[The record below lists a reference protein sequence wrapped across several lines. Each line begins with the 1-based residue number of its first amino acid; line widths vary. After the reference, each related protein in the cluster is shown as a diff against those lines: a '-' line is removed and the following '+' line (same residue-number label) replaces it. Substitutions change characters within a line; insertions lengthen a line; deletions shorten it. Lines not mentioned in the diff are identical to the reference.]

1 MKLNKKGF
9 TLIELLGVIVII
21 GLIIAG
27 TTYGLIKLI
36 ERSKEEKT
44 NISISSIKEGALVY
58 ANEKNNDESYW
69 KKMIREDIK
78 GSYFCVTIEEL
89 QNKGLLDK
97 NIDFDSLSKGENP
110 IKKTTYVGI
119 KKDDT
124 SKVNSN
130 PTLLN
135 NAKICNLSS
144 NNCSKEDILYGVCTG
159 NIINEEITSPPA
171 ISGGESYTDEIY
183 NIEFTDIKAK
193 EGTTIEIDKKYCY
206 YSKEQSSLGTGT
218 LIEAEDTQN
227 SSGNNICNIPGLEDD
242 TTYYVRACIATKGGS
257 ISCSG
262 IIEEEYRK
270 KTKKVQPPSFSLD
283 NKLTINYDTTGIRP
297 NTASYYFT
305 SNTNATSSVSV
316 QECDNNN
323 NCSGSTTT
331 IEGGKTYKSPNKTID
346 LIYTDSGKPT
356 VNAKT
361 CDETGN
367 CAESNITFNIF
378 KTIFIK
384 NNADK
389 IGGGTSN
396 ITKMCL
402 TENSSCNITSPSIE
416 RAGYTIVGWNTDS
429 SASTSTW
436 NVGASKSI
444 NSSGTYYP
452 ITKVNN
458 VYIQFNAQG
467 GTVKS
472 STTTDAGNVY
482 KWKKDSNGLISR
494 TNANGST
501 YSSKFFKI
509 AYGSQTDSDGLP
521 NYNYSKYLK
530 ITKTGY
536 MAVPEKEW
544 KCISGCTTSNKT
556 FNQDSIYS
564 SSAFCNA
571 KNSNCTVVLGVN
583 WDPAPKDLADKAK
596 KEEGNGNLYGGPYD
610 AWCGHFVIWALKNT
624 TMSNGKTLYS
634 YLTANMTKTQ
644 KYAVYHA
651 SGLWPAFKGDN
662 KQKGTAFYKGKAYG
676 GTYSPKI
683 GDIVWYQWDNGY
695 CRSNYGRWN
704 GSTMCSDHVEIV
716 TRVSENYIYAVGGNT
731 GEDGLVRERK
741 ISKSSEAIIAFGTFY

>member
-1 MKLNKKGF
+1 MNKKGF

-36 ERSKEEKT
+36 DRSKEEKVG
-44 NISISSIKEGALVY
+44 ISISSIKEGASVY

-69 KKMIREDIK
+69 KKMIREDVK

-119 KKDDT
+119 KKDEI

-144 NNCSKEDILYGVCTG
+144 NDCRKEDILYAVCTG
-159 NIINEEITSPPA
+159 NILNEEIKEPPKLD
-171 ISGGESYTDEIY
+171 GGTPYTDRII
-183 NIEFTDIKAK
+183 NLTFKDIESKNNVKITIKDRYCLYTDGDFSQIDSGTKVDATNENGTNTCNLSGLKQTKLYHIKACI
-193 EGTTIEIDKKYCY
+193 TTE
-206 YSKEQSSLGTGT
+206 
-218 LIEAEDTQN
+218 
-227 SSGNNICNIPGLEDD
+227 
-242 TTYYVRACIATKGGS
+242 GGS
-257 ISCSG
+257 ISCSQND
-262 IIEEEYRK
+262 YS
-270 KTKKVQPPSFSLD
+270 KTTKTVQPPSITLSD
-283 NKLTINYDTTGIRP
+283 KVNITYNNKDIYGTP
-297 NTASYYFT
+297 SYYFKST
-305 SNTNATSSVSV
+305 ISGTSSIYVSP
-316 QECDNNN
+316 CTINNN
-323 NCSGSTTT
+323 TFTCNNDSTTKIT
-331 IEGGKTYKSPNKTID
+331 KDTWYKSSSTNVSISYST
-346 LIYTDSGKPT
+346 SG
-356 VNAKT
+356 
-361 CDETGN
+361 TGEVE
-367 CAESNITFNIF
+367 ARTYDESNNYSKNSQEFSVYKITFN
-378 KTIFIK
+378 KG
-384 NNADK
+384 NADK
-389 IGGGTSN
+389 IGGVASN
-396 ITKMCL
+396 VDKLCL
-402 TENSSCNITSPSIE
+402 AAKNGSCNITSPSIE
-416 RAGYTIVGWNTDS
+416 KAGYTAVGWNTNS

-458 VYIQFNAQG
+458 VYIQFNAKG

-583 WDPAPKDLADKAK
+583 WDPAPKDLADKVK
-596 KEEGNGNLYGGPYD
+596 NEEGNGNLYGGPYD

-644 KYAVYHA
+644 KNAVYHA

-676 GTYSPKI
+676 GNYTPKT
-683 GDIVWYQWDNGY
+683 GDIIWYQWTDGE